1 MLAFV
6 ASALVQRLMCFDRG
20 ATDDLQP
27 ARDLEDGCVSWINL
41 SAGAWTGKVV
51 SDARGPA
58 EYRERCRAFVFE

>member
-1 MLAFV
+1 
-6 ASALVQRLMCFDRG
+6 MCFDRG

-27 ARDLEDGCVSWINL
+27 ARDLEDGCVSWIDL